1 MKGLIIH
8 SSLARQDPYLGISMA
23 FSTRGQRGG
32 GEARVCTDV
41 VRLKSGRVSRAL
53 FPRPSSP
60 SSTRHSRESRDN
72 AFQAVH
78 TRVAGGAVQSYLAV
92 NSIGDTDARPSRPR
106 FFNRSLDSISRRM
119 VVGSSRRRGNRRSSQ
134 LSLLIGTT

>member
-8 SSLARQDPYLGISMA
+8 SSLAGSLSGDFHGV
-23 FSTRGQRGG
+23 FNGGQRRG

-60 SSTRHSRESRDN
+60 AR
-72 AFQAVH
+72 
-78 TRVAGGAVQSYLAV
+78 L
-92 NSIGDTDARPSRPR
+92 DT
-106 FFNRSLDSISRRM
+106 
-119 VVGSSRRRGNRRSSQ
+119 RGNREITPSKQCTQGLREERFKVISPLIRSEIPTLDPAVPDFSTDH
-134 LSLLIGTT
+134 SIPSRVEWLLARLVGGGIAGRRSFHC

>member
-23 FSTRGQRGG
+23 FSTEDNAEGEKRVFAQTSSDLNPGG
-32 GEARVCTDV
+32 Y
-41 VRLKSGRVSRAL
+41 RAL
-53 FPRPSSP
+53 FSLDRRPP
-60 SSTRHSRESRDN
+60 LDSRESRDN